1 MDGWDLLLLFVAG
14 YFSVV
19 LLVRMMTRRRDQLV
33 HEMRQQIRQEQVRL
47 ASRRPGRPTSQN
59 DHEQEG
65 PDSHAA

>member
-19 LLVRMMTRRRDQLV
+19 LLVRMMTRRRDHLV

-47 ASRRPGRPTSQN
+47 AARRPGRPTAQS
-59 DHEQEG
+59 DLEQDG